1 MLRIVRE
8 CSIKQPAFILLN
20 MIELTD
26 LTKRYNGVPAVDNLS
41 LRVSEGEIVGL
52 LGPNGAGKST
62 TILMTTGLIEP
73 DAGQIKIER
82 HIMQKN
88 PLLAKAKI
96 GYMPED
102 VGFYPGLTAA
112 DNLDFFGRLYEME
125 AGRRKKRI
133 DELLVSVGLDGVSTL
148 VGGYSKGMRQR
159 LGLAKALLN
168 EPPVIILDEPTA
180 NLDPVGVSDY
190 RKIVRQAAAD
200 GAAILVSSHILSEV
214 SVICSRIALLSRG
227 KLVADG
233 TWQEISDQGSD
244 LIVRVEGRLPLPEF
258 SIGGIRSV
266 SYTPD
271 RTSAVIVASQDIRC
285 EIADAVTSA
294 GVPLRNLQIDSES
307 AEEALLQRFRKEADA

>member
-8 CSIKQPAFILLN
+8 CSIEQPAFILLN

-41 LRVSEGEIVGL
+41 LTVREGEIVGL

-73 DAGQIKIER
+73 DGGVIAIDG

-102 VGFYPGLTAA
+102 VGFYPGLNAA
-112 DNLDFFGRLYEME
+112 ENLDYFGRLYGME
-125 AGRRKKRI
+125 TERRKRRI
-133 DELLVSVGLDGVSTL
+133 DELLVTVGLDGVLTL

-190 RKIVRQAAAD
+190 RRIVREAAAD
-200 GAAILVSSHILSEV
+200 GAALLVSSHILSEM
-214 SVICSRIALLSRG
+214 SVICTRIALLSRG

-233 TWQEISDQGSD
+233 TWQEISDHGSD
-244 LIVRVEGRLPLPEF
+244 LIVRVEGRIPLPEF
-258 SIGGIRSV
+258 SLDGIGSV

-271 RTSAVIVASQDIRC
+271 RKGAVIVTSRDIRC
-285 EIADAVTSA
+285 EIADLLASE
-294 GVPLRNLQIDSES
+294 GIPLQNLQIDAGS
-307 AEEALLQRFRKEADA
+307 AEEALLQRFRKEAEA

>member
-1 MLRIVRE
+1 
-8 CSIKQPAFILLN
+8 
-20 MIELTD
+20 
-26 LTKRYNGVPAVDNLS
+26 
-41 LRVSEGEIVGL
+41 

-73 DAGQIKIER
+73 DGGVIAIDG

-102 VGFYPGLTAA
+102 VGFYPGLNAA
-112 DNLDFFGRLYEME
+112 ENLDYFGRLYGME
-125 AGRRKKRI
+125 TERRKRRI
-133 DELLVSVGLDGVSTL
+133 DELLVTVGLDGVLTL

-190 RKIVRQAAAD
+190 RRIVREAAAD
-200 GAAILVSSHILSEV
+200 GAALLVSSHILSEM
-214 SVICSRIALLSRG
+214 SVICTRIALLSRG

-233 TWQEISDQGSD
+233 TWQEISDHGSD
-244 LIVRVEGRLPLPEF
+244 LIVRVEGRIPLPEF
-258 SIGGIRSV
+258 SLDGIGSV

-271 RTSAVIVASQDIRC
+271 RKGAVIVTSRDIRC
-285 EIADAVTSA
+285 EIADLLASE
-294 GVPLRNLQIDSES
+294 GIPLQNLQIDAGS
-307 AEEALLQRFRKEADA
+307 AEEALLQRFRKEAEA